1 MTGGTGALGG
11 HVARWVAA
19 RGAEHVVLT
28 SRRGGSAPGVAELEA
43 ELAASGVRV
52 TVAACDVAD
61 REELR
66 ALLDSLPEEL
76 PLTTVIHLAGATRLA
91 PVTGT
96 DAAHYAETFG
106 AKVAGAANLDALVDG
121 YGVENVVF
129 FSSIAGVW
137 GSGDHAAYA
146 AGNAY
151 LDVLAEQRRQR
162 GVPATTVAWG
172 VWGGATA
179 DDEASVPEGV
189 DVDRLRR
196 QGLPLIAPARAFE
209 ALQQALVDEETF
221 IAVADVDWDR
231 FIPVFSSSRPTPL
244 FDELPEAGRPGTA
257 EPVGAGEGS
266 AQAPIAERLAG
277 TSAAERDRV
286 LLELVRSE
294 VAAVLGH
301 SGTEDVQPGRSF
313 KELGF
318 DSLTAVELRNR
329 LTGATGTRLPATL
342 VFDHPSPKAV
352 VAVLRGELFPGGSAS
367 AAETLLEEL
376 DRFEEGLAALA
387 QDGDEARERILGR
400 LRSILGQA
408 GVAASPQHAPGQVV
422 TLESASDEEMFNL
435 IGREF
440 GIS

>member
-1 MTGGTGALGG
+1 
-11 HVARWVAA
+11 
-19 RGAEHVVLT
+19 
-28 SRRGGSAPGVAELEA
+28 
-43 ELAASGVRV
+43 V

-61 REELR
+61 REALR
-66 ALLDSLPEEL
+66 SLLDSLPEEY
-76 PLTTVIHLAGATRLA
+76 PLTTVIHLAGVTRLA

-106 AKVAGAANLDALVDG
+106 AKVAGAANIDALVDD

-151 LDVLAEQRRQR
+151 LDVLADQRRQR

-172 VWGGATA
+172 VWGGATP
-179 DDEASVPEGV
+179 DDTASVPEGV

-196 QGLPLIAPARAFE
+196 QGLPLIGPDRAFE

-231 FIPVFSSSRPTPL
+231 FLPVFTSARPTPL
-244 FDELPEAGRPGTA
+244 FDELAEAGLLGAVESA
-257 EPVGAGEGS
+257 EGE
-266 AQAPIAERLAG
+266 AADTRAPFAERLAG
-277 TSAAERDRV
+277 MSAAEQDRV

-301 SGTEDVQPGRSF
+301 TGTEGVQPGRSF

-329 LTGATGTRLPATL
+329 LTTAAGIRLPATL

-352 VAVLRGELFPGGSAS
+352 VAVLRAELFPGGAAS
-367 AAETLLEEL
+367 AEDALLEEL
-376 DRFEEGLAALA
+376 ARFEEGLAALTE
-387 QDGDEARERILGR
+387 DSGTRDRVLGR

-408 GVAASPQHAPGQVV
+408 TEAAPSQEVSDSSV
-422 TLESASDEEMFNL
+422 ELESASDEEMFSL
-435 IGREF
+435 LGREF

>member
-1 MTGGTGALGG
+1 
-11 HVARWVAA
+11 
-19 RGAEHVVLT
+19 
-28 SRRGGSAPGVAELEA
+28 
-43 ELAASGVRV
+43 

-61 REELR
+61 REQLR
-66 ALLDSLPEEL
+66 SLLDSLPAEH
-76 PLTTVIHLAGATRLA
+76 PLTTVIHLAGVTRLA
-91 PVTGT
+91 PVTET

-106 AKVAGAANLDALVDG
+106 AKVAGAANIDALVDE

-172 VWGGATA
+172 VWGGETP
-179 DDEASVPEGV
+179 DDTASVPEGV

-196 QGLPLIAPARAFE
+196 QGLPLIGPDRAFE
-209 ALQQALVDEETF
+209 ALQQALVDGETF

-231 FIPVFSSSRPTPL
+231 FIPVFTSARPTPL
-244 FDELPEAGRPGTA
+244 FDELPEAGRSAAVESAGTEA
-257 EPVGAGEGS
+257 AG
-266 AQAPIAERLAG
+266 AQASFAERLAAM
-277 TSAAERDRV
+277 SAAEQDRF

-301 SGTEDVQPGRSF
+301 SDTEGVQPGRSF

-329 LTGATGTRLPATL
+329 LTAASGARLPATL

-352 VAVLRGELFPGGSAS
+352 VAVLRAELSPGGAAS
-367 AAETLLEEL
+367 AADALLEEL

-387 QDGDEARERILGR
+387 EDGGARDRILGR
-400 LRSILGQA
+400 LRSIVGQA
-408 GVAASPQHAPGQVV
+408 YEAQPSQEVSEPAVE
-422 TLESASDEEMFNL
+422 LESASDEEMFSF